1 MDPKTIG
8 ILAALGCAASWAMG
22 AVLFKKVGEQLSS
35 PAMTLVKG
43 FISAALL
50 GLALLVAGYTPVGK
64 DDMILLVVSGVLGIA
79 IGDTL
84 FFAALKELAP
94 HTLIMLLTGGQVLTV
109 VLAVI
114 FLGEKPAPLSW
125 GGIALIIL
133 GIFVVVRSNLSAE
146 KKSSPLR
153 GIILGALSTVCMSVS
168 ILLTKEPLRTTSDLQ
183 VTFIRMVAGAVTMLF
198 ISLFTGQA
206 KNWWQPFRTRGLLPQ
221 FFLSVAVV
229 TFGAFWLQFVA
240 VKRLDVAIASTLT
253 SVEPLFVLPLGLF
266 FLRDKVT
273 LTALAGS
280 VLAVSGIACIC
291 FSTAGR

>member
-35 PAMTLVKG
+35 PAMALVKG

-64 DDMILLVVSGVLGIA
+64 DNMILLVVSGVLGIA

-168 ILLTKEPLRTTSDLQ
+168 ILLTKEPLRTTSDLE

-206 KNWWQPFRTRGLLPQ
+206 KNWWQPFRTRCLLPQ

-229 TFGAFWLQFVA
+229 TFGAFWLQF
-240 VKRLDVAIASTLT
+240 
-253 SVEPLFVLPLGLF
+253 
-266 FLRDKVT
+266 
-273 LTALAGS
+273 
-280 VLAVSGIACIC
+280 
-291 FSTAGR
+291 